1 MEPRSIHGNFPRTA
15 NEFLRRGEV
24 FRAELQALKHRLLVP
39 DYGWYPYETLSAL
52 GILTK
57 LIEPV
62 FEEVAPALS

>member
-1 MEPRSIHGNFPRTA
+1 M
-15 NEFLRRGEV
+15 

-62 FEEVAPALS
+62 FEEVAPALSSGPIADIGCADGDLGLF